1 MPSASSSP
9 VLGSTVEISEIESLA
24 KGSIIAG
31 DGSGAPATLVVGS
44 NDLPL
49 IADSAQAAGL
59 KYAVLPVAGGGTGLT
74 VGTSGGILGYTATG
88 TLASSILLA
97 ANALVLGGGAGA
109 TPTPL
114 GSLGTTTTVL
124 HGNAAGA
131 PTFGAVSLTADVSG
145 ILPTANGG
153 TGIAFFTAAGPTV
166 ARIYTFPDA
175 AATVLTTN
183 AAVTVAQGGTGITSG
198 TSGGIP
204 YFSGTSTI
212 ASSGLLT
219 ANAIMIGGGAG
230 TSPAVLGS
238 LGTTTTVLHGNAAG
252 APTFAAVSLTA
263 DVSGILPGAN
273 GGTGNGFFAVSGPT
287 TSLKTFTLPDASTTI
302 LTTNA
307 AVTVAQGGTGIA
319 TATAYA
325 VLCGGTTGTGP
336 FQSIAGVGTSGQVL
350 TSNGAGA
357 LPTFQAA
364 AGGAAWTGITAGSG
378 TSTTANGD
386 SAIVYQT
393 AQTTA
398 GRISWQFT
406 ESAAG
411 VSTGA
416 PVLLQVDTVSAST
429 AIPLLVKSRG
439 TDVMRI
445 SSSTA
450 QALFADGSAAS
461 PTIAATA
468 DTVSGIFWPATSQ
481 VGLSIAGV
489 EQVRLLSGVCR
500 VVQASA
506 DAVSYAV
513 NARKARGTVAS
524 PTVITTGDDLL
535 TLSGFGYVG
544 ATNTYVEAVRILFD
558 STGTIS
564 DSATGVGGE
573 IDFQTRLVGA
583 ALASVLK
590 ISENKVGFFAVT
602 PVVRPTAYTQT
613 YATADKTHADF
624 TSADIGA
631 FSGGT
636 MGFLDAAERDNIRTQ
651 YNALRADV
659 ADLKQLVN
667 SVIDDLQAL
676 GLVA

>member
-9 VLGSTVEISEIESLA
+9 VLGSTVEVSEIESLA

-49 IADSAQAAGL
+49 VADSAQAAGL
-59 KYAVLPVAGGGTGLT
+59 KYAALPVAGGGTGLT
-74 VGTSGGILGYTATG
+74 AGTSGGILGYTGTG
-88 TLASSILLA
+88 TLASSILLTT
-97 ANALVLGGGAGA
+97 NALVIGGGAGA

-114 GSLGTTTTVL
+114 GSLGTTTTLL

-131 PTFGAVSLTADVSG
+131 PTWAAVSLTADVSG

-166 ARIYTFPDA
+166 ARVYTFPDA
-175 AATVLTTN
+175 ATTVLTTN

-198 TSGGIP
+198 TSGGIL
-204 YFSGTSTI
+204 YFSATSTI

-219 ANAIMIGGGAG
+219 ANAIVLGGGAG

-307 AVTVAQGGTGIA
+307 AVTVAQGGTGLA

-325 VLCGGTTGTGP
+325 VICGGTTGTGA

-357 LPTFQAA
+357 LPTFQD
-364 AGGAAWTGITAGSG
+364 GGAAWTGITAGSG
-378 TSTTANGD
+378 VATTSNGD
-386 SAIVYQT
+386 SSIVYQT

-398 GRISWQFT
+398 SRLSWRFT
-406 ESAAG
+406 ESLAG
-411 VSTGA
+411 VSTGT
-416 PVLLQVDTVSAST
+416 PVLLQVDTVAAST
-429 AIPLLVKSRG
+429 AIPLMVKSRASEVFRVSATTPQIGASAG
-439 TDVMRI
+439 TAAAPTYSFAFDLDTGI
-445 SSSTA
+445 YSSVANTLDFTASGTSFLSMNSDTATLARATASTA
-450 QALFADGSAAS
+450 DYSLLF
-461 PTIAATA
+461 T
-468 DTVSGIFWPATSQ
+468 
-481 VGLSIAGV
+481 
-489 EQVRLLSGVCR
+489 
-500 VVQASA
+500 
-506 DAVSYAV
+506 
-513 NARKARGTVAS
+513 KARGTVAS
-524 PTVITTGDDLL
+524 PTVITTGDSLARIIA
-535 TLSGFGYVG
+535 SGYVG
-544 ATNTYVEAVRILFD
+544 GVSQYVQAAALIFT

-564 DSATGVGGE
+564 DSATGIGGE

-583 ALASVLK
+583 ALASVFK

-613 YATADKTHADF
+613 YATADKTHANL

-631 FSGGT
+631 FTGGT
-636 MGFLDAAERDNIRTQ
+636 VGFLDAAERDNVRTQ

-659 ADLKQLVN
+659 TDLKQLVN